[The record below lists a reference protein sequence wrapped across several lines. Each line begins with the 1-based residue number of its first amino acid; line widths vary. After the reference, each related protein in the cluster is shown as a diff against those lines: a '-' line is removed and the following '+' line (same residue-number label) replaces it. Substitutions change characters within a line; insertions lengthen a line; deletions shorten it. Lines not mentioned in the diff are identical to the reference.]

1 MAQPAWRGREVERVR
16 SRLTTVG
23 AAPIVSRLGE
33 VMSSEDPGN
42 QADQSS
48 EELMTAE
55 EYRQVTRAL
64 AREERWEDLAALY
77 IERAES
83 SPNPASR
90 ARYLVHAAQVFDQ
103 RMGDADRAYIT
114 YLAAFQDDPSN
125 QDAAAD
131 LARVTGSL
139 GRFPELLEECMAMA
153 AQVSPPDKQAAMYV
167 AMSTWYQEQLG
178 DAASSEAALEAALAA
193 DPANLTALRALVDLN
208 KLRGDFA
215 RAAAY
220 LASAAAAMQ
229 DADLC
234 VGYAL
239 DAADLYRS
247 RLSDM
252 ESACEQYRRVLEV
265 DPANRPA
272 SEALAE
278 VAWEAKDWVTAL
290 PLIEGMAT
298 STEEGGTAA
307 ARLFQRA
314 GWAAQMLGDYER
326 ARANYRNAHGDDPNY
341 LPALLRWAALAL
353 AEKWWQDVVIAVPA
367 VLARN
372 DAGITSDERAEYLE
386 GLGEARLALGEAE
399 FAAEAFTRALELSPN
414 NNACRDGLARAHSR
428 LSGKGPDTARAIIEQ
443 QRLLANGAGTPEEKF
458 DILAGI
464 AGRERDELGDL
475 RAALTTYFEMLAIKP
490 DDPVTL
496 HEVFEVYTNA
506 REWAR
511 AVEILERLVKVEE
524 GKTRARYLVAMG
536 NILNYELRTSERA
549 IEVYNLVLD
558 EDIDDER
565 SFARIER
572 ILSGQNGWR
581 ELARNYRRMIKRLG
595 STPSPEK
602 RQQLT
607 ALWRKLGDVCR
618 KRLHERE
625 AAVAA
630 YEVCVQLAPEDRR
643 TREVLADTYEI
654 LGPTKLSQ
662 AIKAREALL
671 EEPVDFEEM
680 AKQIR
685 VLARMFGKQQM
696 YDRLHCTSAAL
707 MAMGQAIPQ
716 EQAFYERTVA
726 PEIPRSHTALA
737 ESMWQRFVTSPRQD
751 WCVSHVLAAVSSG
764 VVMARA
770 KDAVSLGLNPAQK
783 VDLNT
788 DRSSVGQLIG
798 YACRLL
804 GVTLPPVYVSPE
816 SEGELELRIVLEGQQ
831 VVPSFL
837 LGRGLLSGRSEK
849 ELAFYVARKL
859 VRMRADQ
866 FLLAPEAVSS
876 LDELRVIIAS
886 AVRLVHPDFDLPGTD
901 PGSVRKYTAF
911 LQRSVQPMA
920 LTSAS
925 AAIEQIVSEPGRVDL
940 TAWAAGANQTA
951 DRAALLLSGDVVSA
965 IREVLRASETQG
977 GDAELAVKDL
987 IRWCVSTDYLDLR
1000 EQLGLATEVAQA
1012 QPARKP
1018 GPFPRRPYRPT

>member
-1 MAQPAWRGREVERVR
+1 M
-16 SRLTTVG
+16 T
-23 AAPIVSRLGE
+23 
-33 VMSSEDPGN
+33 SEDPGN
-42 QADQSS
+42 PADQSDD
-48 EELMTAE
+48 EQMTAE
-55 EYRQVTRAL
+55 EYRQVAHAL
-64 AREERWEDLAALY
+64 AREEKWEDLAALY
-77 IERAES
+77 IERAEGS
-83 SPNPASR
+83 SNAAGR

-103 RMGDADRAYIT
+103 KLADADRAYIT
-114 YLAAFQDDPSN
+114 YFAAFQDDPSN
-125 QDAAAD
+125 QDAVAE
-131 LARVTGSL
+131 LARVTSSL
-139 GRFPELLEECMAMA
+139 GRFPELLEECMAVA

-167 AMSTWYQEQLG
+167 AMSNWYQEQLG
-178 DAASSEAALEAALAA
+178 DTSSSEAALEAALAA
-193 DPANLTALRALVDLN
+193 DPANLTALRTLVDIH

-220 LASAAAAMQ
+220 LAGAAMAMP
-229 DADLC
+229 DADLR

-239 DAADLYRS
+239 DAAEIYRS

-252 ESACEQYRRVLEV
+252 DAACEQYRRVLEV

-272 SEALAE
+272 AEALVE
-278 VAWEAKDWVTAL
+278 VAWEAKDWVTVL
-290 PLIEGMAT
+290 PLMEGLAT
-298 STEEGGTAA
+298 ATEEGGAAA

-314 GWAAQMLGDYER
+314 GWAAQMLGDNER
-326 ARANYRNAHGDDPNY
+326 ARANYRNAHGDDPTY
-341 LPALLRWAALAL
+341 LPALLRWSALAL

-367 VLARN
+367 VLSRA
-372 DAGITSDERAEYLE
+372 DAGITAEEQVEYLE

-399 FAAEAFTRALELSPN
+399 SAAEAFTQALELAPDNQS
-414 NNACRDGLARAHSR
+414 CRDGLARAHSR
-428 LSGKGPDTARAIIEQ
+428 LSGKGPDAARGIIEQ
-443 QRLLANGAGTPEEKF
+443 QRLLAQGAGTAEEKF
-458 DILAGI
+458 EILSGI
-464 AGRERDELGDL
+464 AARERDELGDL
-475 RAALTTYFEMLAIKP
+475 HAAIRTYFEMLAIKP

-496 HEVFEVYTNA
+496 HEVFEIYTNA

-511 AVEILERLVKVEE
+511 AIEILERLVKVET
-524 GKTRARYLVAMG
+524 GKTRVRYLVAMG
-536 NILNYELRTSERA
+536 NILNYELRSTERA

-558 EDIDDER
+558 EDADDER

-581 ELARNYRRMIKRLG
+581 EMARNYRRMIKRLG
-595 STPSPEK
+595 STPLPEK
-602 RQQLT
+602 RQQL
-607 ALWRKLGDVCR
+607 LGMWRKLGDVCR

-643 TREVLADTYEI
+643 CREVLADTYEV
-654 LGPTKLSQ
+654 LGPTKIGQ

-671 EEPVDFEEM
+671 DEPVDFEEM

-685 VLARMFGKQQM
+685 ALARMFGKHQM

-707 MAMGQAIPQ
+707 VAMGQAIPQ
-716 EQAFYERTVA
+716 EQAFYERTVS
-726 PEIPRSHTALA
+726 PEIPRARAGLA
-737 ESMWQRFVTSPRQD
+737 ESIWQRFVTGPRQD

-783 VDLNT
+783 ADLT
-788 DRSSVGQLIG
+788 ADRSSVGQLIS
-798 YACRLL
+798 YACHLL

-831 VVPSFL
+831 VVPSLL

-849 ELAFYVARKL
+849 ELAFHVARKL

-866 FLLAPEAVSS
+866 FLLAPEVVPS
-876 LDELRVIIAS
+876 LDELRVIVAA
-886 AVRLVHPDFDLPGTD
+886 AVKLAHPEFDLPGTD
-901 PGSVRKYTAF
+901 PGSVRKYAAF

-940 TAWAAGANQTA
+940 VSWAAGANQTA
-951 DRAALLLSGDVVSA
+951 DRAALLLCGDVVSA
-965 IREVLRASETQG
+965 IREVLRAGEIQG
-977 GDAELAVKDL
+977 GDTEMAVKDL
-987 IRWCVSTDYLDLR
+987 IRWSVSTDHLDLR

-1012 QPARKP
+1012 QPVRKP
-1018 GPFPRRPYRPT
+1018 APFPRRPYRPT